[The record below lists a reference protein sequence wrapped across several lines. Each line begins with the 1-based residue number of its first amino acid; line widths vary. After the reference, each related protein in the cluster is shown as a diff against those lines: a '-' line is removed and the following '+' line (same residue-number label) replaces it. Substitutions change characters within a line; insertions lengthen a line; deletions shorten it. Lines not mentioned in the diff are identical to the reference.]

1 MEENMKKVL
10 ATTMATLL
18 FGLSFPV
25 NTFALPNNQSVTI
38 NQNSNMQLIQNPQN
52 GQHLGSVI
60 SSESVNNVK
69 PQGYF
74 AVTFKVDGSKGTL
87 TIGSQE
93 TNKSELIYYVD
104 PNANVKLKD
113 VGNIGAKVK
122 DSTKYEIDK
131 SWRHRHWRHP
141 VGIHTEKI
149 RPVRES
155 RPRGV
160 SSR

>member
-1 MEENMKKVL
+1 MKDTNHKIYGGKYEKVL

-74 AVTFKVDGSKGTL
+74 AVTFKVDGSKGPL
-87 TIGSQE
+87 Q
-93 TNKSELIYYVD
+93 
-104 PNANVKLKD
+104 
-113 VGNIGAKVK
+113 
-122 DSTKYEIDK
+122 
-131 SWRHRHWRHP
+131 
-141 VGIHTEKI
+141 
-149 RPVRES
+149 
-155 RPRGV
+155 
-160 SSR
+160 